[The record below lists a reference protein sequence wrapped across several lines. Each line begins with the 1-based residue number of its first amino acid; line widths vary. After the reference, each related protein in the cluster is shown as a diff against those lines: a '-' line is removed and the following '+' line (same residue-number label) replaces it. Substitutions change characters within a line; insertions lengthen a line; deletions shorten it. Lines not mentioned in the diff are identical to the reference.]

1 MRRAICFARADKSF
15 ARTYCGTKIIGSSKL
30 SVKHWP
36 APKLISSHKK
46 KSSIA
51 ERKQPLSSP
60 GAAEFEPVPI
70 KQMNSL
76 MSLVRCGVEKWPADS
91 WH

>member
-1 MRRAICFARADKSF
+1 L
-15 ARTYCGTKIIGSSKL
+15 GTKIIGYPSNITLAAIDQLANKE
-30 SVKHWP
+30 KFNW
-36 APKLISSHKK
+36 K
-46 KSSIA
+46 
-51 ERKQPLSSP
+51 ERKQTLSSP

-76 MSLVRCGVEKWPADS
+76 MSLVRCGAEKWPADS